1 MKLATAAASSLLAI
15 CVLDV
20 ATSDDDVPGCKCLA
34 TDCPVDIPQNDL
46 AVCTDIVRL
55 FPRTY
60 VRFGEAQGFSL
71 LMNCLKFTV
80 CYSFWSGT
88 GILSADELFE
98 IYCMLLVL

>member
-1 MKLATAAASSLLAI
+1 MKLATAAALSLLAI

-34 TDCPVDIPQNDL
+34 TDCPVDGPQWDDL
-46 AVCTDIVRL
+46 AVCSPGIVRD

-60 VRFGEAQGFSL
+60 VRFREAQGFSL

-80 CYSFWSGT
+80 CY
-88 GILSADELFE
+88 
-98 IYCMLLVL
+98 

>member
-15 CVLDV
+15 CVLLDV

-34 TDCPVDIPQNDL
+34 TDCPVDYPMNDL
-46 AVCTDIVRL
+46 AVCKDVVQL

-80 CYSFWSGT
+80 CY
-88 GILSADELFE
+88 
-98 IYCMLLVL
+98 